1 MESSRHI
8 LRLIAGSAA
17 FVLLLT
23 ACQGGSPPSNGQ
35 YLPSGTAG
43 MSAPNGPVVT
53 PAGGERREIV
63 STCGNRIKIKV
74 AGILKCRF
82 HERGYD
88 DKTFTI
94 TNNTNGL
101 VSISPTKVTDDHR
114 ITIVGVAVGSGYFTV
129 AGKGKHTLVVHVK
142 VSL

>member
-1 MESSRHI
+1 MESNRHI

-23 ACQGGSPPSNGQ
+23 ACHGSTPGTGQ

-43 MSAPNGPVVT
+43 TSADNGPVIT
-53 PAGGERREIV
+53 PAHEERGEIV

-82 HERGYD
+82 HERGYP
-88 DKTFTI
+88 DKPFTI
-94 TNNTNGL
+94 TNHTNGL
-101 VSISPTKVTDDHR
+101 ILISRKKVTDDR
-114 ITIVGVAVGSGYFTV
+114 KVTITGLVVGSGYFTV
-129 AGKGKHTLVVHVK
+129 ADTKGHTLTVYVK

>member
-1 MESSRHI
+1 MESNRHI

-43 MSAPNGPVVT
+43 MSSHNGPVIA
-53 PAGGERREIV
+53 PAAASGVII
-63 STCGNRIKIKV
+63 STCGNRVKIKV

-88 DKTFTI
+88 DKPFTI

-101 VSISPTKVTDDHR
+101 VLIHPSKVTDDHR
-114 ITIVGVAVGSGYFTV
+114 ITIIGLVVGSGYFTV
-129 AGKGKHTLVVHVK
+129 TDNKGNSLIVHVR